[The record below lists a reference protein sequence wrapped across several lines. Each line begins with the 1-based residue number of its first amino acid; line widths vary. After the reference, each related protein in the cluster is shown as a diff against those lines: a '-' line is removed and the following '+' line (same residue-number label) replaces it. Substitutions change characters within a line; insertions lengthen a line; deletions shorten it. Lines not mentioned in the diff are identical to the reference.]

1 MSELM
6 IEATDVVKTFKLPRT
21 SLRQRPGYLT
31 AVNKVS
37 LNVEA
42 RELVGLVGESG
53 SGKSTMARLLV
64 GLEHADGGEIKVAGH
79 DVRSLTVRNERP
91 FRRDVQ
97 MVFQDPLTSLDPRM
111 TIQQAMLEPLRSL
124 QIEGNHKARIAEVLD
139 AVHLPKGAADKYP
152 HEFSGGQLQ
161 RVAIARALA
170 PRPKVLMADE
180 PVSALDLSV
189 QAQILNLLMDLR
201 DEFGLTV
208 VIIAHDLS
216 VVHQV
221 ADRVVVMTEGEVVE
235 MGPVRDVFDDP
246 RHPYTERLLS
256 AIITLD
262 GEVRAHRVPTTPL
275 DRDPACLS
283 AAKCPYRQ
291 DRCLDEKPPL
301 VGWPG
306 APADRVSACHFSEQ
320 PMTQRERVAQV
331 GVSA

>member
-1 MSELM
+1 MTEPM
-6 IEATDVVKTFKLPRT
+6 IETTEVVKTFKLPRT
-21 SLRQRPGYLT
+21 ALLERAEHLT
-31 AVNKVS
+31 AVSKVS
-37 LNVEA
+37 LKVAPQEM
-42 RELVGLVGESG
+42 VGLVGESG
-53 SGKSTMARLLV
+53 SGKSTLARLLV
-64 GLEHADGGEIKVAGH
+64 GLERADSGGIQVAGH
-79 DVRSLTVRNERP
+79 DVRGLTVRNERP

-124 QIEGNHKARIAEVLD
+124 QFEGNHKARIAEVLD
-139 AVHLPKGAADKYP
+139 AVHLPRGAASKYP

-221 ADRVVVMTEGEVVE
+221 ADRVVVMTEGEIVE
-235 MGPVRDVFDDP
+235 MGQVRDVFDDP

-262 GEVRAHRVPTTPL
+262 GEVRAHRVPTAPL
-275 DRDPACLS
+275 DRAPACLS
-283 AAKCPYRQ
+283 APKCPYRQ
-291 DRCLDEKPPL
+291 EICIDEKPPL
-301 VGWPG
+301 IGWQGGPS
-306 APADRVSACHFSEQ
+306 DRVASCHFSDQ
-320 PMTQRERVAQV
+320 PMDQRERVAKV
-331 GVSA
+331 GLPA